1 MKPKRYPYCGN
12 KKQPKKQIAIK
23 VNELKA
29 DVASITS
36 KTNQMNQIFSQII
49 GDTKI
54 TVTNN
59 GVELESPKITVN

>member
-12 KKQPKKQIAIK
+12 KKQPEKQIAIK

-29 DVASITS
+29 DVASVTS
-36 KTNQMNQIFSQII
+36 RMNQVFSQFV

-54 TVTNN
+54 SVNNN
-59 GVELESPKITVN
+59 GIELEAPKITIK